1 MDSWLK
7 KSHDNGN
14 KRTADD
20 VEAAVYTNAN
30 RVLANVFAL
39 LYALGTSVLLL
50 FFSIE

>member
-20 VEAAVYTNAN
+20 VEAAVKTNAN
-30 RVLANVFAL
+30 RALANVFACC
-39 LYALGTSVLLL
+39 THWVSVLSGL
-50 FFSIE
+50 FFP